1 VLELV
6 RPSQPQLVQS
16 AGVRAAA
23 QANSPGAWRILFRQW
38 VSHTTST
45 REVMIAESLR
55 SSAGID
61 ALVSALEADILSV
74 QELPASM
81 RQVLGQT
88 HDESLRRR
96 LQPILS
102 SIVPANR
109 TEVLK
114 RYADVASRSGNPAR
128 GASLFKQH
136 CQTCHAIQGIGH
148 KVGPDLASVA
158 SRRTDL
164 LIVDILDPS
173 RQVSPDFV
181 NYLMVTKSG
190 RVLNGVIAGE
200 TTGSVTLRREE
211 GQQDTIPR
219 SDIDELRATG
229 KSIMPDGLEVK
240 LTPDQLADLLEF
252 LHHPD
257 VNQLN

>member
-1 VLELV
+1 
-6 RPSQPQLVQS
+6 
-16 AGVRAAA
+16 VRAAA
-23 QANSPGAWRILFRQW
+23 QANSPGAWKMLFHEW

-61 ALVSALEADILSV
+61 ALVSALEADIISA
-74 QELPASM
+74 QELPAST
-81 RQVLGQT
+81 RQVLGQL

-96 LQPILS
+96 VQPILAS
-102 SIVPANR
+102 VAPANR
-109 TEVLK
+109 TEALK
-114 RYADVASRSGNPAR
+114 RYADVSRRSGDPAR
-128 GASLFKQH
+128 GAKVFKQN
-136 CQTCHAIQGIGH
+136 CQTCHAMQGVGH

-173 RQVSPDFV
+173 RQLSPDFV
-181 NYLMVTKSG
+181 NYLAVTKDG

-200 TTGSVTLRREE
+200 TTESVTLRRDE
-211 GQQDTIPR
+211 GQQDTISR
-219 SDIDELRATG
+219 SNIEELRATG
-229 KSIMPDGLEVK
+229 KSIMPDGLEAK
-240 LTPDQLADLLEF
+240 LTPDQLADLIEF